1 MYKVFV
7 NDKLM
12 HDANIPDLKIFS
24 PKLKL
29 QQNAIDE
36 LTFSITNKHP
46 YNAELKKMQSSINVY
61 DDASLI
67 FKGRLIEDGDNTLK
81 TRKVYCE
88 SAEAFF
94 CDSVQ
99 IPYEFTGSIT
109 EFVTLLINQHN
120 SQVDTS
126 KQFKVGTITV
136 TDPNDYI
143 VRSDTQYLTTWESIK
158 KKLIEPLGGYVYIR
172 HEKDGMYFDYL
183 EEYKTLNN
191 QAVEFGE
198 NMLSVGTSSTAK
210 DVFTVVIPLGAKN
223 EETGKRLTIE
233 DVNEGKT
240 YIEDIEGI
248 ATFGRIWKVLTWDDV
263 TMASNLKRKAEE
275 ALSEGRTVVNSIE
288 INALDMASV
297 KKDISS
303 FKMNAQIHIKSK
315 FHGLD
320 GYFTPEKMDISLFKP
335 SDNKI
340 TLNSSH
346 NALTDD
352 NNDFGAIVEQI
363 ENIVQNYEV
372 NIPNKIT
379 QLQKELNSIIEQ
391 TANSIRTEISEKY
404 YSKDDKTDL
413 VSEIT
418 TVFEQNKEYFEMQ
431 FNQFRQDLDGILSDT
446 NANFEDIR
454 KFIRFQDGNIILG
467 QIGNEFQLI
476 ITKER
481 ISFMQGVQE
490 IAYVSNSKM
499 YNRYVQVLEV
509 FQQGDFAMVVREN
522 GNLSIKAVG

>member
-12 HDANIPDLKIFS
+12 HDANIPNLKIFA
-24 PKLKL
+24 PKLNL
-29 QQNAIDE
+29 EQNAID
-36 LTFSITNKHP
+36 TFSFNVMNTHP
-46 YNAELKKMQSSINVY
+46 YKTEIKKMQSSVKIY
-61 DDASLI
+61 DDTSLL
-67 FKGRLIEDGDNTLK
+67 FKGRIIEDGNDTQK
-81 TRKVYCE
+81 TQKIYCE
-88 SAEAFF
+88 SCEAYF
-94 CDSVQ
+94 CDTIQ
-99 IPYEFTGSIT
+99 KPYEFSGGVR
-109 EFVTLLINQHN
+109 EMLELLVRQHN
-120 SQVDTS
+120 EQVDS
-126 KQFKVGTITV
+126 DKQFIVGNVTV

-143 VRSDTQYLTTWESIK
+143 TRSDTQWLTTWESIQ
-158 KKLIEPLGGYVYIR
+158 KKLIDLLGGYIWIRYENDLMYI
-172 HEKDGMYFDYL
+172 DYL
-183 EEYKTLNN
+183 SEYDVKNN
-191 QAVEFGE
+191 QDIEFGK

-210 DVFTVVIPLGAKN
+210 DVFTVLIPFGAEN
-223 EETGKRLTIE
+223 EETKKRLTIE
-233 DVNEGKT
+233 SVNDGKN
-240 YIEDIEGI
+240 YIENADGI
-248 ATFGRIWKVLTWDDV
+248 AKFGRIWKTMTWNDV
-263 TMASNLKRKAEE
+263 TIASNLKNKAIA
-275 ALSEGRTVVNSIE
+275 ALQEGQAIVNSIE

-297 KKDISS
+297 KKEISS
-303 FKMNAQIHIKSK
+303 FKMNAQIHIISK
-315 FHGLD
+315 FHDID
-320 GYFTPEKMDISLFKP
+320 GYFTPQKMDITLFKP

-340 TLNSSH
+340 TLNASH
-346 NALTDD
+346 NALTDE

>member
-99 IPYEFTGSIT
+99 TPYEFTGSVT

-120 SQVDTS
+120 SQVEAS
-126 KQFKVGTITV
+126 KQFKIGTITV

-158 KKLIEPLGGYVYIR
+158 KKLIELLGGYVYIR

-183 EEYKTLNN
+183 SEYKVLNN
-191 QAVEFGE
+191 QAIKFGE

-210 DVFTVVIPLGAKN
+210 DVFTVIIPLGAKN
-223 EETGKRLTIE
+223 EDTGKRLTIE
-233 DVNEGKT
+233 DVNEGKN
-240 YIEDIEGI
+240 YLEDADGI
-248 ATFGRIWKVLTWDDV
+248 AKFGRIWKMQTWDDV
-263 TMASNLKRKAEE
+263 TLSSNLKRKAQE
-275 ALSEGRTVVNSIE
+275 ALLEGKTVVNSIE

-303 FKMNAQIHIKSK
+303 FKMNAQIHIVSD
-315 FHGLD
+315 FHELD

-340 TLNSSH
+340 ILSASH
-346 NALTDD
+346 NALTDE

-363 ENIVQNYEV
+363 ENIVNNYEV

-391 TANSIRTEISEKY
+391 TAEKLRFEISEKY
-404 YSKDDKTDL
+404 YSKDDKTEL
-413 VSEIT
+413 ISEIT
-418 TVFEQNKEYFEMQ
+418 TVFEQNKNYFEMQ
-431 FNQFRQDLDGILSDT
+431 FNEFRKDLDNVLNDT

-454 KFIRFQDGNIILG
+454 KYIRFQDGNIILG
-467 QIGNEFQLI
+467 QVENPFQLI
-476 ITKER
+476 LTKER
-481 ISFMQGVQE
+481 ISFMQGAQE
-490 IAYVSNSKM
+490 IAYMSNSTM
-499 YNRYVQVLEV
+499 YNTALQVINSI
-509 FQQGDFAMVVREN
+509 QIGSIMMVARPN
-522 GNLSIKAVG
+522 GNVAFKVV